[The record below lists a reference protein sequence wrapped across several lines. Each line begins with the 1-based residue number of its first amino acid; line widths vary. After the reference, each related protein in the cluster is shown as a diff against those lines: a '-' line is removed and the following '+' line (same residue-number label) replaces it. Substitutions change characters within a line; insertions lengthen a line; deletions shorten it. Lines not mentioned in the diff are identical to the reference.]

1 MLATQTGLERS
12 DPNAGDRAGRPDQ
25 LTKHQRLVVVL
36 TLATSRGR
44 VDRLAR
50 FGRQRSRTIA
60 RSDRESPR
68 RTAKASALLPT
79 SGISPQLPP
88 GNGRGRESGL
98 RLQNCP
104 ADDAFAV
111 AAAIVQFERWLHCGI
126 SGGHAQ

>member
-1 MLATQTGLERS
+1 MISREIAARIERIENEIGYKS
-12 DPNAGDRAGRPDQ
+12 VAGGRSRDQ

-60 RSDRESPR
+60 RSS
-68 RTAKASALLPT
+68 TSALLPT

-88 GNGRGRESGL
+88 RNGRGRESGL
-98 RLQNCP
+98 RLQNRP

-111 AAAIVQFERWLHCGI
+111 AAAIVQFERRLHCGI
-126 SGGHAQ
+126 SGDHAQ